1 MQPSSPTPANVTIGI
16 LALQGAFA
24 EHQVMLQKASLKRRV
39 VIVLVRQQEDLDKCD
54 ALIIPGGESTTIALL
69 ARLAGLLE
77 PMREFLKTKPVWGTC
92 AGAILLSRWVEG
104 AKKGGQEL
112 LGGISVTIE
121 RNGFGSQVESFEAP
135 LEVEGLRESNRP
147 FHGVFIRA
155 PVVIGLNPSPTDPP
169 IQIISRISPS
179 LLPASQT
186 VVPLDE
192 DDTDPRDPRT
202 IVALRQGLHLL
213 TTFHPELTKDDRFHE
228 YFVRECV
235 LPTVTSRSSSPA

>member
-1 MQPSSPTPANVTIGI
+1 MQPSPPRDHVTVGI

-24 EHQVMLQKASLKRRV
+24 EHQVMLQKLSLKRRV
-39 VIVLVRQQEDLDKCD
+39 VVVLVRQQEDLDKCD
-54 ALIIPGGESTTIALL
+54 CLIIPGGESTTIALL

-92 AGAILLSRWVEG
+92 AGAILLARWVEG

-112 LGGISVTIE
+112 LGGISITIE

-135 LEVEGLRESNRP
+135 LEVEGLRESNCA
-147 FHGVFIRA
+147 FHGIFIRA
-155 PVVIGLNPSPTDPP
+155 PVVIGLSPSPTDPP
-169 IQIISRISPS
+169 IQILSRISAS

-186 VVPLDE
+186 VVPIDE

-213 TTFHPELTKDDRFHE
+213 TTFHPELTKDHRFHE
-228 YFVRECV
+228 YFVQECV
-235 LPTVTSRSSSPA
+235 LPTLSISSPPPE

>member
-1 MQPSSPTPANVTIGI
+1 MSSARDHVTIGI

-24 EHQVMLQKASLKRRV
+24 EHQVMLQKVSLKKRIV
-39 VIVLVRQQEDLDKCD
+39 VALIRQQEDLEKCD

-92 AGAILLSRWVEG
+92 AGAILLARWIEG

-112 LGGISVTIE
+112 LGGISVAIE

-155 PVVIGLNPSPTDPP
+155 PVVIELNPSPTDPP

-179 LLPASQT
+179 LLPATQT
-186 VVPLDE
+186 AVPPDE

-202 IVALRQGLHLL
+202 IVALRQGMHLL
-213 TTFHPELTKDDRFHE
+213 TTFHPELTKDERFHD

-235 LPTVTSRSSSPA
+235 LPTLSSRSSSPA